1 MNMEETLVRDLM
13 EFLNGVAP
21 FDLQE
26 DYDNAG
32 LIVGRETQV
41 VTGVIVS
48 LDATEEVIEEAIDKG
63 CNVVLS
69 HHPILF
75 KGIKRLNG
83 SNYVERA
90 IIKAIKNDIALIAI
104 HTNLDNVL
112 SNGVNERIAMT
123 IGLQDIEILRNKNS
137 LHTDYLVGSGV
148 IGFMPESMPA
158 KDFLVHLKEKMKAGC
173 IKYTEIVKEN
183 IRKVA
188 ICGGSGGFLLNDAI
202 GQRADIFVTSDYK
215 YHEFFDADGKI
226 IIADIGH
233 YESEQYTI
241 DLLLEL
247 IKDNFITFAAHYTNH
262 NTNPVKYL

>member
-1 MNMEETLVRDLM
+1 MNMEETLVQDLM

-48 LDATEEVIEEAIDKG
+48 LDATEVVIEEAITKG

-123 IGLQDIEILRNKNS
+123 IGLRDTEILRGKLS
-137 LHTDYLVGSGV
+137 QHTDYMVGSGI
-148 IGFMPESMPA
+148 IGYLPEPLSTNN
-158 KDFLVHLKEKMKAGC
+158 FLMHLKEKMKAGC
-173 IKYTEIVKEN
+173 IKYTERVKEN
-183 IRKVA
+183 ISKVA

-202 GQRADIFVTSDYK
+202 EQNADIFVTSDYK